1 MKKLNGILAIIF
13 TLAIVT
19 MACSISINLPVN
31 EIKTGKTQI
40 EEINIPIP
48 GESPVDVTLEFGA
61 GELILAPGASS
72 ALIEG
77 QVEYNIED
85 LKPEIISDGGTVK
98 LSTGDLEITGF
109 PKFQVDDFVNKWDL
123 KLHDTPMDLHIKS
136 GAYQGDIELGGL
148 TINSLEINDGAADVR
163 LKFSEANKT
172 EMRSFRYS
180 TGASNVKITGL
191 ANANFGLMNFR
202 SGAGNYTLDFSGNLR
217 RDTNVVI
224 ESGISQVTIV
234 VPKGTSAI
242 VTFRGGLMDVD
253 FDQEWENHGDTYI
266 LTGEGPMLNIEV
278 EMGAGSLRLYTLR
291 KAVK

>member
-1 MKKLNGILAIIF
+1 
-13 TLAIVT
+13 

-31 EIKTGKTQI
+31 EIKTGKTQK

-85 LKPEIISDGGTVK
+85 LKPEIITDGGTVK